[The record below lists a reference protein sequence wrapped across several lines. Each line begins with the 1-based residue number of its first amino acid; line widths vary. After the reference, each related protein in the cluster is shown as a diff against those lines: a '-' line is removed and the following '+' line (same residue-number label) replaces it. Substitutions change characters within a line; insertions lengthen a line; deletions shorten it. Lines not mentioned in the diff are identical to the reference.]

1 MNAKSFNLN
10 TMNTYNIHI
19 LNNMMVNLQ
28 SQEHYDQ
35 KVLNGK
41 LFVNTQ
47 KRQASFTQNRPR
59 GPRSTEVMRTPHARL
74 VRRPDGDFT
83 LTFHFSK
90 EEYAVGPQLLEE
102 LQKVVDF
109 LSLNPSKR
117 QVA

>member
-1 MNAKSFNLN
+1 MNN
-10 TMNTYNIHI
+10 YNINI
-19 LNNMMVNLQ
+19 LNNMTVNLQ
-28 SQEHYDQ
+28 SQENYDQ

-41 LFVNTQ
+41 LFVNKGKHQ
-47 KRQASFTQNRPR
+47 VAFNQNRPR
-59 GPRSTEVMRTPHARL
+59 GPRSIEMMRTMHSRL

-117 QVA
+117 QAA

>member
-1 MNAKSFNLN
+1 MKS
-10 TMNTYNIHI
+10 YNIHI
-19 LNNMMVNLQ
+19 LTDMTVNLQ
-28 SQEHYDQ
+28 SQNHYDQ

-59 GPRSTEVMRTPHARL
+59 GPRSTEVIRTPHARL

-90 EEYAVGPQLLEE
+90 EEYAVAPQLLEE
-102 LQKVVDF
+102 MQKVIDF

-117 QVA
+117 QAA

>member
-1 MNAKSFNLN
+1 MKS
-10 TMNTYNIHI
+10 YNIHI
-19 LNNMMVNLQ
+19 LTDMTVNLQ
-28 SQEHYDQ
+28 SQNNYDQ
-35 KVLNGK
+35 HVLNGK
-41 LFVNTQ
+41 LFVNKQ
-47 KRQASFTQNRPR
+47 KHQVSFNQNRPR

-90 EEYAVGPQLLEE
+90 EEYAGGPQLLEE

-117 QVA
+117 QAA

>member
-102 LQKVVDF
+102 LQKVIDF

>member
-10 TMNTYNIHI
+10 NMNTYNIHI

-109 LSLNPSKR
+109 LSLNPANHR
-117 QVA
+117 AA

>member
-1 MNAKSFNLN
+1 MKS
-10 TMNTYNIHI
+10 YNIHI
-19 LNNMMVNLQ
+19 LTDMTVNLQ
-28 SQEHYDQ
+28 SQNHYDQ

-59 GPRSTEVMRTPHARL
+59 GPRSTEMIRTPHARL

-83 LTFHFSK
+83 ITFHFSK

-102 LQKVVDF
+102 MQKVIDF

-117 QVA
+117 QAA

>member
-1 MNAKSFNLN
+1 MKS
-10 TMNTYNIHI
+10 YNIHI
-19 LNNMMVNLQ
+19 LNNMTVNLQ
-28 SQEHYDQ
+28 SQNHYDQ

-102 LQKVVDF
+102 MQKVIDF

-117 QVA
+117 QAA

>member
-1 MNAKSFNLN
+1 MNS
-10 TMNTYNIHI
+10 YNIHI
-19 LNNMMVNLQ
+19 LTNMMVNLQ
-28 SQEHYDQ
+28 SQNNYDQ
-35 KVLNGK
+35 HVLNGK
-41 LFVNTQ
+41 LFVNQ
-47 KRQASFTQNRPR
+47 KKRQASFTQNRPR
-59 GPRSTEVMRTPHARL
+59 GPRSIEMMRTPHSRL

-117 QVA
+117 QAA

>member
-1 MNAKSFNLN
+1 
-10 TMNTYNIHI
+10 MNTYNIHI
-19 LNNMMVNLQ
+19 LNNMTVNLQ
-28 SQEHYDQ
+28 SQKHYDQ

-59 GPRSTEVMRTPHARL
+59 GPRSIEMMRTPHARL

-109 LSLNPSKR
+109 LSLNPANHR
-117 QVA
+117 AA

>member
-1 MNAKSFNLN
+1 MNS
-10 TMNTYNIHI
+10 YNIHI
-19 LNNMMVNLQ
+19 LNNMTVNLQ
-28 SQEHYDQ
+28 SQNHYDQ

-59 GPRSTEVMRTPHARL
+59 GPRSTEMIRTPHARL

-102 LQKVVDF
+102 LQKVIDF

-117 QVA
+117 QAA

>member
-1 MNAKSFNLN
+1 MNS
-10 TMNTYNIHI
+10 YNIHI
-19 LNNMMVNLQ
+19 LNNMTVNLQ
-28 SQEHYDQ
+28 SQNHYDQ

-59 GPRSTEVMRTPHARL
+59 GPRSTEMIRTPHARL

-83 LTFHFSK
+83 LTFHFSE
-90 EEYAVGPQLLEE
+90 EEYAVAPQLLEE
-102 LQKVVDF
+102 LQKVIDF

-117 QVA
+117 QAA

>member
-1 MNAKSFNLN
+1 MKTF
-10 TMNTYNIHI
+10 NIHT
-19 LNNMMVNLQ
+19 LTDMMVTLQ
-28 SQEHYDQ
+28 SQENYDQ
-35 KVLNGK
+35 QVLNGK
-41 LFVNTQ
+41 LFVN
-47 KRQASFTQNRPR
+47 KKKHQAAFNQNRPR

-83 LTFHFSK
+83 ITFHFSK

>member
-1 MNAKSFNLN
+1 MKS
-10 TMNTYNIHI
+10 YNIHI
-19 LNNMMVNLQ
+19 LTDMTVNLQ
-28 SQEHYDQ
+28 SQNHYDQ

-59 GPRSTEVMRTPHARL
+59 GPRSIEMMRTPHARL

-102 LQKVVDF
+102 MQKVIDF

-117 QVA
+117 QAA